1 MFVLD
6 TNTLI
11 YFFKGLGNV
20 AMRLLNTPPRD
31 IGIPTIVIY
40 ELEFGIAKSSAPE
53 KRRQHLDE
61 LLTAATVLP
70 FDTEAARQAARI
82 RTDLEQAGTPIG
94 PYDVLIAAVALSRQ
108 AVLVTRNSGEFGRVD
123 GLQLQ
128 NWF

>member
-11 YFFKGLGNV
+11 YFFQGMGNV

-53 KRRQHLDE
+53 KRRQQLNE
-61 LLTAATVLP
+61 LLAAATVLP
-70 FDTEAARQAARI
+70 FDAEAAQQAARI
-82 RTDLEQAGTPIG
+82 RADLEQAGTPIG